1 MFISPFDILLATI
14 GRLKISGVSV
24 LDDGNRYRC
33 QPKYTNL
40 ISRAATLSVPG
51 EIVIYNV
58 YDMTSDCAYILTLKG
73 KWEMIS
79 MCPCINCY
87 FKINCDFKF

>member
-14 GRLKISGVSV
+14 GRLKISGVSA

-51 EIVIYNV
+51 EIVIHNV
-58 YDMTSDCAYILTLKG
+58 YDVTSDRAYILYIERKMG
-73 KWEMIS
+73 NAIHVS
-79 MCPCINCY
+79 MY
-87 FKINCDFKF
+87 KL